1 MSTQLIWNGKPFGA
15 IQGKNTFLPVMDF
28 TLKSAVK
35 IEADEE
41 TGKLKVTGRELQ
53 ECLVALSA
61 EKVAGTDPRTVR
73 DTLDAM
79 RGQSGGIYIGGGIN
93 VTLSKTALENLQT
106 SDWRKLL
113 SNIVN
118 VQRGT
123 KVGNTQFMLTAVEM
137 NASHMTADGTIMS
150 AVLSLSF
157 TESEE
162 QAQTGGLRVYVN
174 EKDVTESIAVAS
186 CYYDMHAEGEADSLA
201 ITFSDTKK
209 QWDKWKPS
217 AEGDT
222 VRITDGAVDS
232 GKLYIDTLK
241 PENGKYKL
249 QAYST
254 PKSAFSKKSRSFE
267 NLTLRQIAEKIAK
280 DNRLQV
286 RFFDVPETQ
295 FKYVQQRGQSDLAF
309 LHQLCKQRGVSFTV
323 YNECL
328 NLYSE
333 KHIEAVKA
341 SKTLSPGRND
351 DFTVTNDKQASWTS
365 CELKNGT
372 YTGTASDA
380 SVKTG
385 KEYRETVQAAWEN
398 QADANATAAARLRQ
412 LNKSGKRAELV
423 MSAQRRL
430 AAGSVVKLECNGWN
444 GNAFI
449 YRIRHDLL
457 KKSSRIW
464 LREPLNY

>member
-15 IQGKNTFLPVMDF
+15 IPGKNTFLPVMDF
-28 TLKSAVK
+28 TLKSGVK

-53 ECLVALSA
+53 ECHVTLSA
-61 EKVAGTDPRTVR
+61 ETVAGTDPRTVR
-73 DTLDAM
+73 DTMDAM
-79 RGQSGGIYIGGGIN
+79 RGQSGGIYIGGGISA
-93 VTLSKTALENLQT
+93 TLPKAALDNLQT
-106 SDWRKLL
+106 SDWSKML
-113 SNIVN
+113 SGIFNGSSGKKI
-118 VQRGT
+118 GS
-123 KVGNTQFMLTAVEM
+123 TQFMLTSVDM
-137 NASHMTADGTIMS
+137 NASHVSADGKIQS

-157 TESEE
+157 TEDAG

-174 EKDVTESIAVAS
+174 DKDVTDSIAVAS

-209 QWDKWKPS
+209 QWAKWKPS
-217 AEGDT
+217 AQGDT

-254 PKSAFSKKSRSFE
+254 PKSAYSTKSRSFE
-267 NLTLRQIAEKIAK
+267 NLTLQQIAGKIAK
-280 DNRLQV
+280 DNGLQV

-309 LHQLCKQRGVSFTV
+309 LNNLCKQRGVSFIV

-333 KHIEAVKA
+333 KSIEAVKA

-351 DFTVTNDKQASWTS
+351 DFTVTDDKQASWAS

-372 YTGTASDA
+372 YTGTATDA
-380 SVKTG
+380 SVKTK
-385 KEYRETVQAAWEN
+385 KEHRETVQAAWEN

-412 LNKSGKRAELV
+412 LNKSSKRAELV
-423 MSAQRRL
+423 MSTQRKL

-457 KKSSRIW
+457 KKSSRLW

>member
-15 IQGKNTFLPVMDF
+15 IQGKNTFLPVMEF
-28 TLKSAVK
+28 TLKSSVK

-41 TGKLKVTGRELQ
+41 TGKQKVTGRELQ
-53 ECLVALSA
+53 ECHVTLAA
-61 EKVAGTDPRTVR
+61 ETVAGTDPRTVR

-79 RGQSGGIYIGGGIN
+79 RGKSGGIYLGGG
-93 VTLSKTALENLQT
+93 VSCTLSKTALDNLQT

-113 SNIVN
+113 SNITGSTSGK
-118 VQRGT
+118 Q
-123 KVGNTQFMLTAVEM
+123 VGSTQFMLTAVDM
-137 NASHMTADGTIMS
+137 NASRISATGKIES

-157 TESEE
+157 TENAA

-174 EKDVTESIAVAS
+174 DKDVTESIAVAS
-186 CYYDMHAEGEADSLA
+186 CYYDMHAEGEPDSLA
-201 ITFSDTKK
+201 ITFSDTQK

-217 AEGDT
+217 PQGDT

-232 GKLYIDTLK
+232 GKLYIDSIK
-241 PENGKYKL
+241 PANGKYKL

-254 PKSAFSKKSRSFE
+254 PKKAYSTKSRSFE
-267 NLTLRQIAEKIAK
+267 NLTLQQIAGKIAR
-280 DNRLQV
+280 DNGLLV

-309 LHQLCKQRGVSFTV
+309 LNQLCKQRGVSFTV

-333 KHIEAVKA
+333 KNIEAVNA
-341 SKTLSPGRND
+341 SKTLSLSSDD
-351 DFTVTNDKQASWTS
+351 DFTVTDDKHAAWAS

-372 YTGTASDA
+372 FTGTASDA

-385 KEYRETVQAAWEN
+385 KEHRETVTAAWEN
-398 QADANATAAARLRQ
+398 QADANAAAAAKLRQ
-412 LNKSGKRAELV
+412 LNKTAKRAELV
-423 MSAQRRL
+423 MSTQRKL
-430 AAGSVVKLECNGWN
+430 AAGSVVQLKCNGWN
-444 GNAFI
+444 GKAFI

-457 KKSSRIW
+457 KKTSRLW
-464 LREPLNY
+464 VREPLNY